1 MHNSFLFTILWS
13 IYNSKTLESN
23 EFKLVVDITKYKRDN
38 YTLSFLYNAD
48 LITKIKALEKRE
60 WDSAKKCWVLDVISL
75 YQLILLHKGD
85 NKIFFNFHQ
94 EGERENFIKKYK
106 KKLTEQTKKDEL
118 LKESLEKQANAI
130 IRKKEL
136 LGLDKID
143 FDYSKYLNEG
153 ITPYRYQIASAI
165 FAHEVEKV
173 LVAADLGLGKTLITI
188 LQCEMYEDSVKKVLV
203 IVPNNLKFNWV
214 NEITKFTKQKAFVL
228 ETTPAKMK
236 KNNKHSIS
244 EAKYIICNYDYFKSA
259 QFNFKERF
267 EKHGLKQFDMLICDE
282 AHTIKNPKAN
292 MVKNMLKHI
301 RPIVGNK
308 VSLLSATPQQN
319 AITDLFVNLH
329 LLAPLEF
336 TSKSKFFTEWCGM
349 KYDSSSFS
357 GWSPIS
363 TPDYEKLH
371 DKLEGLMIR
380 LKKSEYLKDLPP
392 LNIQKVYL
400 EMTDEQ
406 LKTYQNIENGFAK
419 IDWNLDN
426 NIKGLD
432 NQKQVNV
439 MTVMNELR
447 QYTASIKLDY
457 STDLI
462 TELNNEGEKVILF
475 DEYKNPLKKIYENFK
490 TNSDL
495 YIGDTDSYRRQEL
508 VDKFQQDNNELQN
521 LFISYGAGNA
531 GITLTKSS
539 NIIANTIPYVP
550 AILSQAIGRLD
561 RIGQT
566 NQVNAWILIVKD
578 SIDEYVYDMITEKQ
592 KVISKVIDGEEFI
605 DNSNDNGSVLSEL
618 MKMYSKKYRN

>member
-1 MHNSFLFTILWS
+1 VEN
-13 IYNSKTLESN
+13 
-23 EFKLVVDITKYKRDN
+23 KLVVDITKFKRDS
-38 YTLSFLYNAD
+38 YSLSFLYNVD
-48 LITKIKALEKRE
+48 LITKIKSLEKRE
-60 WDSAKKCWVLDVISL
+60 WDSAKKCWVLDIFSL
-75 YQLILLHKGD
+75 YQVILSYKGD
-85 NKIFFNFHQ
+85 DKIFFNFHQ
-94 EGERENFIKKYK
+94 EGERDNFIKKYK
-106 KKLTEQTKKDEL
+106 KKLSEHNKKQEELKVSLAKQTK
-118 LKESLEKQANAI
+118 AI
-130 IRKKEL
+130 QRKKDL
-136 LGLDKID
+136 LALDKIE
-143 FDYSKYLNEG
+143 FDYSKYLNPG
-153 ITPYRYQIASAI
+153 ITPYRYQVAAAI
-165 FAHEVEKV
+165 FAHEVEKI
-173 LVAADLGLGKTLITI
+173 LIAADLGLGKTLITL

-203 IVPNNLKFNWV
+203 VVPNNLKFNWV
-214 NEITKFTKQKAFVL
+214 NEVTKFTKQKAFVL

-236 KNNKHSIS
+236 KNNKNSIS
-244 EAKYIICNYDYFKSA
+244 ESKYIICNYDYFKSGT
-259 QFNFKERF
+259 FNFKERF
-267 EKHGLKQFDMLICDE
+267 AKHGLTQFDMLICDE
-282 AHTIKNPKAN
+282 AHTIKNPQAN
-292 MVKNMLKHI
+292 MVKNLLKHI
-301 RPIVGNK
+301 RPIIGNK

-329 LLAPLEF
+329 LLSPLEF

-357 GWSPIS
+357 GWSQIS

-400 EMTDEQ
+400 EMSDEQ

-419 IDWNLDN
+419 IDWQEDKS
-426 NIKGLD
+426 IKGLE
-432 NQKQVNV
+432 NQKQVSV
-439 MTVMNELR
+439 MGVMNELR

-475 DEYKNPLKKIYENFK
+475 DEYKNPLKKIHENFK
-490 TNSDL
+490 NNSEL
-495 YIGDTDSYRRQEL
+495 YIGETDSYIRQEL
-508 VDKFQQDNNELQN
+508 VDKFQQDSNELQN
-521 LFISYGAGNA
+521 LFISFGAGNA

-592 KVISKVIDGEEFI
+592 KVISKVIDGEDFI
-605 DNSNDNGSVLSEL
+605 DNANDNGSVISDL
-618 MKMYSKKYRN
+618 MKLYAKKFRN